1 MSVVVAEPLASWTT
15 DISNSVRLA
24 WKVAEILTANV
35 ATVCAADM
43 YKGKGHTCKWAP
55 CIAEPKIV
63 FSLASVIVLAA
74 ANQSTSRRSVQ
85 TDCGCCAL
93 GVCVKVKDPT
103 TGHVIISRGRISISI
118 GTQQR

>member
-43 YKGKGHTCKWAP
+43 YKGKGHTCEWAS

-74 ANQSTSRRSVQ
+74 LTSRPP
-85 TDCGCCAL
+85 GGL
-93 GVCVKVKDPT
+93 YKPT
-103 TGHVIISRGRISISI
+103 VAAVPWAFV
-118 GTQQR
+118 